1 MLSFSLLGTSFT
13 PEHLLSI
20 LKKKNIKKINIKKIA
35 FYNFDALNAHITKEV
50 SLLINLNSTP
60 RQCLAFS

>member
-1 MLSFSLLGTSFT
+1 MLIFSFLSTSFT
-13 PEHLLSI
+13 PKHLLSI
-20 LKKKNIKKINIKKIA
+20 LKKKINIKKIA

>member
-20 LKKKNIKKINIKKIA
+20 LKKKRKKINIKKIA